1 MQQEQWSC
9 LSQQAWLVCVSCS
22 TQSSPCMSYRVYS
35 TNVLL
40 IVTYL
45 LASFY
50 KMIKLLD
57 AELVE
62 IAVAVQHKVPDIR

>member
-1 MQQEQWSC
+1 
-9 LSQQAWLVCVSCS
+9 
-22 TQSSPCMSYRVYS
+22 MSYRVYS